1 MFSPIQSWLSI
12 GGRTLAAI
20 AAGTALAVSTAAS
33 AMSLSPMVAEI
44 TVDGAGSSARIQI
57 GNESDQ
63 PLPYET
69 HITRVDF
76 DEYGV
81 PTETPADDDFL
92 VFPPQGALPPKS
104 SQVIRVQWL
113 GDPTL
118 RSSRSYYLEVR
129 QIPVPLG
136 TTPGTTGAGAQLQI
150 TYRIK
155 ALLTVAPHGATP
167 KVFVR
172 QAVATMIEPRRQT
185 AVPTDAAAPP
195 PKAPGI
201 QVTLQNEGT
210 RHALMGGLTWIVE
223 GTGPDGH
230 TFRVTVPRATISAA
244 IGAGYLPPDGAQRV
258 FSIPFD
264 TPSKG
269 DLTVRFTE

>member
-1 MFSPIQSWLSI
+1 MFSPILNRLGIS
-12 GGRTLAAI
+12 GRALACLAA
-20 AAGTALAVSTAAS
+20 GVALAMSTAAS

-44 TVDGAGSSARIQI
+44 SVDGAGSSARVQI
-57 GNESDQ
+57 GNETDQ

-118 RSSRSYYLEVR
+118 KSSRSYYLEVR
-129 QIPVPLG
+129 QIPVPL
-136 TTPGTTGAGAQLQI
+136 TSAPGTAGAGAQIQI

-172 QAVATMIEPRRQT
+172 NAVATMIEPRLPTQ
-185 AVPTDAAAPP
+185 VPTGGPP
-195 PKAPGI
+195 PAKVPGI
-201 QVTLQNEGT
+201 QVTLQNEGN

-223 GTGPDGH
+223 GTGADGRA
-230 TFRVTVPRATISAA
+230 FRVEVPRSTVSTA
-244 IGAGYLPPDGAQRV
+244 IGAGYLPPDGAQRI

-269 DLTVRFTE
+269 NLTVRFTE